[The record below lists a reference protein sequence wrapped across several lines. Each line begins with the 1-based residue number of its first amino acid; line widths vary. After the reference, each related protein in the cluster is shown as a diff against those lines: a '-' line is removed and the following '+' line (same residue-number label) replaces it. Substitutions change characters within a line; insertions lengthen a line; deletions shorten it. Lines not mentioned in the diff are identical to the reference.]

1 MSSATSECWW
11 LPPAVLSPA
20 LTSRSSQG
28 PEQRCAGGARRV
40 HPEAR
45 SAGPRLPSRV
55 PGAEVLSHSSRG
67 EMQACT
73 LARVPVVNV
82 DPYDQFWFT
91 PLTSY
96 TSNNVPERETSDG
109 EGPFPPRAVS
119 MEYHGG
125 GGTLLGAGPCG
136 VHFEKLT
143 GH

>member
-1 MSSATSECWW
+1 MS
-11 LPPAVLSPA
+11 VLKPGLQA
-20 LTSRSSQG
+20 PG
-28 PEQRCAGGARRV
+28 C
-40 HPEAR
+40 
-45 SAGPRLPSRV
+45 PSRV

-67 EMQACT
+67 EMQTCT
-73 LARVPVVNV
+73 LARVSAVNV
-82 DPYDQFWFT
+82 DPSYQFWFT

-109 EGPFPPRAVS
+109 EEPFPPRAVS

-125 GGTLLGAGPCG
+125 GGGALLEAGPCG